1 LLPTS
6 FRTKLR
12 RAIALSLARALDR
25 ARFLPPV
32 FTFLRSRK
40 LRRKRF
46 RTTKQQL
53 LINSCEN
60 LFSEWKSIFSK
71 SILKRNNTFTPSEHP
86 KRVIGVPASALNHS
100 RTLFTM
106 MRTKALSFSGPI
118 ATTDKIGSV
127 RKHVFVSIDR
137 FVRLSRFKPLILFL
151 VFLCAEN
158 VFRLRSKSSFFA
170 KRSERCAKFRVV
182 SSRTFHSFRV
192 HSRVS
197 FLSLFLFFN
206 SQSRE
211 WKGIFNERVSFF

>member
-71 SILKRNNTFTPSEHP
+71 SILKRNNTFTQSEHP

-170 KRSERCAKFRVV
+170 KRSERFIRSVFIRA
-182 SSRTFHSFRV
+182 
-192 HSRVS
+192 
-197 FLSLFLFFN
+197 FLFSLSFSSLTRN
-206 SQSRE
+206 LENGKEFLTSEFRFFKE
-211 WKGIFNERVSFF
+211 ANVSVRYE